1 MIKIKRK
8 NPYQI
13 LVDTFGED
21 LQLDIAIEEMSEL
34 TKAIC
39 KYKRFYTT
47 ADEKEKERL
56 KSDIIEETAD
66 VMLNVEQLSYMFGT
80 DKVEEIKEYKLNRA
94 LERASKT
101 KKD

>member
-34 TKAIC
+34 TKAI
-39 KYKRFYTT
+39 
-47 ADEKEKERL
+47 
-56 KSDIIEETAD
+56 
-66 VMLNVEQLSYMFGT
+66 
-80 DKVEEIKEYKLNRA
+80 
-94 LERASKT
+94 
-101 KKD
+101 